1 MNDSAYKVSIIT
13 VSYNSVKTI
22 EQTIQSVLKQTYKNI
37 EYIII
42 DGASTDGTQQIIK
55 KYADKISYYISEK
68 DDGLYYAMNKGIQKA
83 TGDFV
88 GIINSDDW
96 YAETA
101 VENAVTCFEQSD
113 AEVVYGVTISVEGN
127 GTRWK
132 RKRYPLETMWH
143 QMPFVH
149 PSVFV
154 KKDVYCRCGEF
165 NTNYKVASDYDFFL
179 RCYSENVRF
188 AYCEKVVAYFRTG
201 GTSSIFSE
209 VSRKESYKVS
219 MSYIDK
225 CPYKTDALFK
235 IKELYDWRYFNE
247 KLTKD
252 SKMLYRLLCEYFQ
265 KDIANIFIFGTGIWG
280 KKYYKQLVES
290 GINITGF
297 ADNDRSKWNT
307 EFCGLTVIHPNEL
320 RRLEAHVLIAVKDH
334 GEEIRAQLRSMEN
347 DRLKYVMITELME
360 LIREDN

>member
-22 EQTIQSVLKQTYKNI
+22 EQTIQSVMKQTYKNI

-42 DGASTDGTQQIIK
+42 DGASIDGTQQIIK

-113 AEVVYGVTISVEGN
+113 AEVVYGVTINVEED
-127 GTRWK
+127 GTGYEK
-132 RKRYPLETMWH
+132 KRYPIETIWYR
-143 QMPFVH
+143 MPFGH

-154 KKDVYCRCGEF
+154 KRDVYKRLGGF
-165 NTNYKVASDYDFFL
+165 NADYKISSDYDFLLKCYSENIRFVYCDKVFAYFRLGGTSAIFSEVWCKENYKVA
-179 RCYSENVRF
+179 
-188 AYCEKVVAYFRTG
+188 
-201 GTSSIFSE
+201 
-209 VSRKESYKVS
+209 
-219 MSYIDK
+219 MSYADK
-225 CPYKTDALFK
+225 CPYKANVLSK
-235 IKELYDWRYFNE
+235 IKEIYDWRCFDA
-247 KLTKD
+247 KLTQD
-252 SKMLYRLLCEYFQ
+252 SKMLYKLLCEYFQ
-265 KDIANIFIFGTGIWG
+265 TTITDILIFGTGIWG